1 MARSWRL
8 RHACPGRFSLQPSV
22 FTLLFTFSRVNFHAV
37 AAVTQVYH
45 CLDHTMTR
53 ITHSHRLVALAIASL
68 FMAGASFAKD
78 HGDEGHGKDKHKDK
92 DKGHGKHAE
101 VYEAEPHQAQPYAV
115 QRQRLEIRPNSY
127 FNDEQR
133 TYARQYYSQ
142 NYGGGKNCPP
152 GLAKKHNGCM
162 PPGQAKN
169 WSVGQPVPRGVTVYS
184 VAPPVIRQLPPAPYG
199 YRYARIG
206 DDIVLVQ
213 QQNNLIVDII
223 VGLLG

>member
-1 MARSWRL
+1 
-8 RHACPGRFSLQPSV
+8 
-22 FTLLFTFSRVNFHAV
+22 
-37 AAVTQVYH
+37 
-45 CLDHTMTR
+45 MTR

-68 FMAGASFAKD
+68 FMAGSGFAKD
-78 HGDEGHGKDKHKDK
+78 HGDNEHGQDKHQEKHQDK
-92 DKGHGKHAE
+92 HQYKGHGKHAE
-101 VYEAEPHQAQPYAV
+101 EHYSEPDREERHAV
-115 QRQRLEIRPNSY
+115 QRQRQEIQPGAY
-127 FNDEQR
+127 FNDQQR

-162 PPGQAKN
+162 PPGQARN

-184 VAPPVIRQLPPAPYG
+184 VAPPVIRLLPPAPYG

-206 DDIVLVQ
+206 GDIVLVQ